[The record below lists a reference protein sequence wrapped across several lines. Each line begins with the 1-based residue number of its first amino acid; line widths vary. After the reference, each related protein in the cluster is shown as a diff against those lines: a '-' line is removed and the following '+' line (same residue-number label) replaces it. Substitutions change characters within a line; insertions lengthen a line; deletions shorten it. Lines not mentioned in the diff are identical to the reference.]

1 MYYCTVVKQAAPM
14 LVHTL
19 PQLLQ
24 DMRVRAQLKAWVSER
39 IDITNIT
46 FYTLSTLLHEARIR
60 PILKSRGSAPAAAR
74 VGSADF

>member
-60 PILKSRGSAPAAAR
+60 PILHLGVSAPAADR
-74 VGSADF
+74 VNRAEL